1 MERKEVI
8 DKLRQFVL
16 QEILEGE
23 TQELDEKTPL
33 LSLGVIDSLSLLRLL
48 GFIEE
53 EFGVGVQIESLDLDC
68 LRDLDSLARLVTD

>member
-8 DKLRQFVL
+8 DKLKQFVVR
-16 QEILEGE
+16 EILDGE
-23 TQELDEKTPL
+23 AQELDEKTPL

-53 EFGVGVQIESLDLDC
+53 EFGVEIAIESLDLEC
-68 LRDLDSLARLVTD
+68 LRDLDSIARLVSD

>member
-8 DKLRQFVL
+8 DKLRQFVVR
-16 QEILEGE
+16 EILDGE

-33 LSLGVIDSLSLLRLL
+33 LSVGVIDSLSLLRLL

-53 EFGVGVQIESLDLDC
+53 EFGVEIAIESLDLES
-68 LRDLDSLARLVTD
+68 LRDLDSIAQLLSE